1 MRRNVPVFSYLRLAR
16 ALQSLTAN
24 ESSIQVKGDQRP
36 EALTGKKVDMTQAN
50 IQTKKKKA
58 PQGRFAFQTL
68 GLLLLAS
75 IVPASSRA
83 QSETRLAAPQAHPW
97 ATSTTAKTETKVS
110 GTIQQV
116 TSKHGATQLVIEG
129 SNGAVM
135 ADLGPYASGTA
146 KSLSAGDHIEIAGWT
161 RTSNGNNV
169 LVVRQVTAGER
180 QIVIRNAHGIPVHP
194 VPATSTKPQRVG
206 ASFTG
211 GAR

>member
-1 MRRNVPVFSYLRLAR
+1 
-16 ALQSLTAN
+16 
-24 ESSIQVKGDQRP
+24 
-36 EALTGKKVDMTQAN
+36 MTQATTQ
-50 IQTKKKKA
+50 IEKKKTS
-58 PQGRFAFQTL
+58 QGSLICQTL

-83 QSETRLAAPQAHPW
+83 QNAPRVAAPQAHPW
-97 ATSTTAKTETKVS
+97 AANTTAKTETKVS

-116 TSKHGATQLVIEG
+116 SSKHGATQLVVES
-129 SNGAVM
+129 SNGAVT

-146 KSLSAGDHIEIAGWT
+146 KCLSAGDHIEIAGWT

-169 LVVRQVTAGER
+169 MVARQVTAGER
-180 QIVIRNAHGIPVHP
+180 QIVIRNEHGIPVHP
-194 VPATSTKPQRVG
+194 APATSTKPQRVG